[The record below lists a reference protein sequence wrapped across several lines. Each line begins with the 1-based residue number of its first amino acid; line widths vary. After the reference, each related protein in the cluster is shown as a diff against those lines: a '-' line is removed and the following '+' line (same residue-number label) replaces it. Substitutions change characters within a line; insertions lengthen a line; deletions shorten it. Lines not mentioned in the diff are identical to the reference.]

1 MTQTVRGILAMISA
15 CVVWGL
21 SSIFYKLLSDVPPL
35 TILAHRTLWSAVFF
49 ALVLSVQGRFAQLPA
64 ALGNRRTLLVIAG
77 ASLTISLNWFF
88 FIYSV
93 NTGHATQASLGYYI
107 FPLVAVLLGRIFFA
121 ESLNRWQMV
130 AVALAAGAVS
140 LLTWGLGV
148 APWISLILAFSFG
161 FYGVLKKLLSIG
173 PVVSV
178 TAEVVLL
185 IPISLTV
192 LWIGGT
198 HMDSPYQTALLLFSG
213 PLTGFPLILFSY
225 ASRRIPMATVG
236 ILQYLNP
243 TLQFLVA
250 VLLFKEP
257 FGIWYAIAFGMIW
270 TALAIYSTAGARAA
284 SRRRKTA
291 SSTVSTT
298 VTKSSIEAPA
308 KP

>member
-1 MTQTVRGILAMISA
+1 MTQTVRGILAMIGA
-15 CVVWGL
+15 CAIWGL
-21 SSIFYKLLSDVPPL
+21 SSIYYKQLADVPPL
-35 TILAHRTLWSAVFF
+35 TILAHRTLWSAAFF
-49 ALVLSVQGRFAQLPA
+49 ALVLVVQGKFMQLPA
-64 ALGNRRTLLVIAG
+64 ALGNKRTLMIIAG
-77 ASLTISLNWFF
+77 ASLMISINWFF
-88 FIYSV
+88 FIFSV
-93 NTGHATQASLGYYI
+93 TTGHATQASLGYYI
-107 FPLVAVLLGRIFFA
+107 FPLVAVVLGRIFFA
-121 ESLNRWQMV
+121 ESLNRWQTV
-130 AVALAAGAVS
+130 AVLLAATAVS

-161 FYGVLKKLLSIG
+161 FYGVLKKLLDVG

-185 IPISLTV
+185 IPISLAV
-192 LWIGGT
+192 LWHGGT
-198 HMDSPYQTALLLFSG
+198 AMDSPSQTALLLFSG

-257 FGIWYAIAFGMIW
+257 FGIWYSIAFGMIW

-284 SRRRKTA
+284 SRKRKTA

-298 VTKSSIEAPA
+298 VTNSSIEAAA

>member
-1 MTQTVRGILAMISA
+1 MIQTVRGILAMIGA
-15 CVVWGL
+15 CAIWGL
-21 SSIFYKLLSDVPPL
+21 SSIYYKQLADVPPL
-35 TILAHRTLWSAVFF
+35 TILAHRTLWSAAFF
-49 ALVLSVQGRFAQLPA
+49 ALVLVVQGKFMQLPA
-64 ALGNRRTLLVIAG
+64 ALGNKRTILIIAG
-77 ASLTISLNWFF
+77 ASLAISLNWFF
-88 FIYSV
+88 FIFSV
-93 NTGHATQASLGYYI
+93 TTGHATQASLGYYI
-107 FPLVAVLLGRIFFA
+107 FPLVAVVLGRIFFA
-121 ESLNRWQMV
+121 ESLNRWQTV
-130 AVALAAGAVS
+130 AVMLAATAVS

-161 FYGVLKKLLSIG
+161 FYGVLKKLLDVG

-185 IPISLTV
+185 IPISLAV
-192 LWIGGT
+192 LWHGGFA
-198 HMDSPYQTALLLFSG
+198 MDSPSQTALLLFSG

-291 SSTVSTT
+291 SSTLSTT
-298 VTKSSIEAPA
+298 VTNSSIEAAA

>member
-1 MTQTVRGILAMISA
+1 MTQTVRGILAMIGA
-15 CVVWGL
+15 CAIWGL
-21 SSIFYKLLSDVPPL
+21 SSIYYKQLADVPPL
-35 TILAHRTLWSAVFF
+35 TILAHRTLWSAAFF
-49 ALVLSVQGRFAQLPA
+49 ALVLGVQGKFMQLPA
-64 ALGNRRTLLVIAG
+64 ALGNKRTILIIAG
-77 ASLTISLNWFF
+77 ASLAISLNWFF
-88 FIYSV
+88 FIFSV
-93 NTGHATQASLGYYI
+93 TTGHATQASLGYYI
-107 FPLVAVLLGRIFFA
+107 FPLVAVVLGRIFFA
-121 ESLNRWQMV
+121 ESLNRWQTV
-130 AVALAAGAVS
+130 AVLLAATAVS

-161 FYGVLKKLLSIG
+161 FYGVLKKLLDVG

-185 IPISLTV
+185 IPISLAV
-192 LWIGGT
+192 LWHGGT
-198 HMDSPYQTALLLFSG
+198 AMDSPSQTALLLFSG

-291 SSTVSTT
+291 SSTLSTT
-298 VTKSSIEAPA
+298 VTNSSIEAAA

>member
-1 MTQTVRGILAMISA
+1 MTQTVRGILAMIGA
-15 CVVWGL
+15 CTIWGL
-21 SSIFYKLLSDVPPL
+21 SSIYYKQLADVPPL

-49 ALVLSVQGRFAQLPA
+49 ALVLIIQGRIAQLPA
-64 ALGNRRTLLVIAG
+64 ALGNKRTLVIIAG
-77 ASLTISLNWFF
+77 ASVMISLNWFF
-88 FIYSV
+88 FIFSV
-93 NTGHATQASLGYYI
+93 TTGHATQASLGYYI
-107 FPLVAVLLGRIFFA
+107 FPLVAVVLGRIFFA
-121 ESLNRWQMV
+121 ESLNRWQTV
-130 AVALAAGAVS
+130 AVVLAAAAVS

-148 APWISLILAFSFG
+148 APWISLILASSFG
-161 FYGVLKKLLSIG
+161 FYGVLKKTLDVG

-185 IPISLTV
+185 IPISLVV
-192 LWIGGT
+192 LWQGGT
-198 HMDSPYQTALLLFSG
+198 AMTSASQTALLLFSG

-298 VTKSSIEAPA
+298 ETNSSIDAAA

>member
-1 MTQTVRGILAMISA
+1 MTQTVRGILAMIGA
-15 CVVWGL
+15 CAIWGL
-21 SSIFYKLLSDVPPL
+21 SSIYYKQLAEVPPL
-35 TILAHRTLWSAVFF
+35 TILAHRTLWSAAFF
-49 ALVLSVQGRFAQLPA
+49 ALVLVVQGKFMQLPA
-64 ALGNRRTLLVIAG
+64 ALGNKRTILIIAG
-77 ASLTISLNWFF
+77 ASLAISLNWFF
-88 FIYSV
+88 FIFSV
-93 NTGHATQASLGYYI
+93 TTGHATQASLGYYI
-107 FPLVAVLLGRIFFA
+107 FPLVAVVLGRIFFA
-121 ESLNRWQMV
+121 ESLNRWQTV
-130 AVALAAGAVS
+130 AVVLAATAVS

-161 FYGVLKKLLSIG
+161 FYGVLKKLLDVG

-185 IPISLTV
+185 IPISLAV
-192 LWIGGT
+192 LWHGGT
-198 HMDSPYQTALLLFSG
+198 AMDSPSQTALLLFSG

-284 SRRRKTA
+284 SRKRKTA

-298 VTKSSIEAPA
+298 VTNSSIEAAA